1 MKRKYTNLIKY
12 DEPFTDNIIKRG
24 IEIFLNNKVSIE
36 QQNNN
41 SYLSYITGTN
51 TYEVEVSFN
60 DNEELTNWSCDCP
73 FFIDNGFCKHTYA
86 LISKIKLD
94 YDYENIDAEI
104 RKYLKQLKKKS
115 KSFYRNDKV
124 LYKHY
129 ERLYNDYQNTK
140 TLLENIM
147 LLKEIYYYNDI
158 ADKDIEKERINKTNT
173 QIEEYE
179 YSKGP
184 GLFSLFFTALDS
196 INKQQ
201 EENNKWYEEEKK
213 RYRDAIVEQ
222 NLYNGKKYE
231 DLYDELNG
239 DIKK

>member
-12 DEPFTDNIIKRG
+12 DEPFTDIIIKRG

-51 TYEVEVSFN
+51 KYEVEVSFN

-86 LISKIKLD
+86 LISKIKLN
-94 YDYENIDAEI
+94 YDYTYIDKEI
-104 RKYLKQLKKKS
+104 KKHLKELKRKS
-115 KSFYRNDKV
+115 KK
-124 LYKHY
+124 LYKV
-129 ERLYNDYQNTK
+129 DK
-140 TLLENIM
+140 TLLKKYENLNEEYKNTSNIIDKIM
-147 LLKEIYYYNDI
+147 ILKTIYIYNDI
-158 ADKDIEKERINKTNT
+158 ATKDLIKYYESKTND
-173 QIEEYE
+173 EEYIE
-179 YSKGP
+179 PISF
-184 GLFSLFFTALDS
+184 GLFNLFFTALDNV
-196 INKQQ
+196 NKQQ

-231 DLYDELNG
+231 ELYEELNG